1 MTLIDVWR
9 GYLTSSDHGLHL
21 ADAGHPLE
29 IFVGTTEAGAARMVI
44 RSEAKPPRP
53 QLSDVVLVERRQD
66 AGNKW
71 NLVFTLQDRKFDEV
85 LLRLADDVHARSA
98 RASSE
103 AAALDRVGVVID
115 EWRRLLTARPAKRMS
130 MEELRGL
137 VGELWLLLGRFS
149 AVHGIAG
156 AVEGWL
162 GPMGLPQDFFFA
174 ADGHHEV
181 KAIGPSTVRL
191 KVSSEHQLDV
201 EDLQLLVVRISNSDE
216 SALGAVNLVQL
227 VGRVRTGL
235 SSCGE
240 SWEGFEQRLSRL
252 GVDLTDS
259 FYEDTHFVVSRVSS
273 YAVVPDFPA
282 IRASLIA
289 QSLGRVRYQIDLSA
303 IEPFRTHDEMVN

>member
-9 GYLTSSDHGLHL
+9 EYLTSSDHGLHL
-21 ADAGHPLE
+21 ADAGHPLQ
-29 IFVGTTEAGAARMVI
+29 IFVGTTEAGEARMVI
-44 RSEAKPPRP
+44 RSGAKPPRP

-66 AGNKW
+66 QGNKW
-71 NLVFTLQDRKFDEV
+71 NLVFTLQDRRFDEV

-98 RASSE
+98 LASSE
-103 AAALDRVGVVID
+103 AAALDRVGVVIG
-115 EWRRLLTARPAKRMS
+115 EWRRLLTARPTKRLS

-149 AVHGIAG
+149 AAHGIAG

-181 KAIGPSTVRL
+181 KAIGPGTVRL

-201 EDLQLLVVRISNSDE
+201 EDLQLLVLLISNSDE
-216 SALGAVNLVQL
+216 GALRAVNLVQL
-227 VGRVRTGL
+227 VHRVRNGL
-235 SSCGE
+235 TSSGD
-240 SWEGFEQRLSRL
+240 SAEGFEQRLSRL

-259 FYEDTHFVVSRVSS
+259 FYEETHFVVSRVSS
-273 YAVVPDFPA
+273 YAVAPDFPA
-282 IRASLIA
+282 IRTSKIPEGL
-289 QSLGRVRYQIDLSA
+289 SRVRYQIDLSA
-303 IEPFRTHDEMVN
+303 IAPFCTHEETVK

>member
-9 GYLTSSDHGLHL
+9 EYLTSSEHGLHL

-29 IFVGTTEAGAARMVI
+29 IFVGTTEAGVARMVI

-66 AGNKW
+66 QGNKW

-98 RASSE
+98 GALSE
-103 AAALDRVGVVID
+103 AAALDRVGVVIG
-115 EWRRLLTARPAKRMS
+115 EWRRLLTARPTKRLS

-137 VGELWLLLGRFS
+137 IGELWLLLNRFT
-149 AVHGIAG
+149 ADHGLAG

-174 ADGHHEV
+174 PDTYHEV
-181 KAIGPSTVRL
+181 KAIGPGTVRL
-191 KVSSEHQLDV
+191 KVSSEHQLDL
-201 EDLQLLVVRISNSDE
+201 EAMQLLVLRISNSDE
-216 SALGAVNLVQL
+216 GAVGALNLVQL
-227 VGRVRTGL
+227 VDRARSGL
-235 SSCGE
+235 ASSGD
-240 SWEGFEQRLSRL
+240 STEGFEQRLSRL
-252 GVDLTDS
+252 GVDLTDT

-273 YAVVPDFPA
+273 YAVAPDFPA
-282 IRASLIA
+282 LRASQIPQGL
-289 QSLGRVRYQIDLSA
+289 SRVRYQIELSA
-303 IEPFRTHDEMVN
+303 IEQFRTHDETVN